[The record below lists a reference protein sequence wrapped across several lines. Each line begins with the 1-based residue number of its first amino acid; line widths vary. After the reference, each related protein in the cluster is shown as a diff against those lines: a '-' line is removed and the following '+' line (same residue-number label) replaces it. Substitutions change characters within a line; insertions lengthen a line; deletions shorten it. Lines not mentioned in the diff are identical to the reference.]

1 MQMVVTLTRWQ
12 SYNIQADSPG
22 KCLRVTNKMR
32 RLLLLRHAKTERDS
46 PSGFDRDRRLDDRG
60 RTDAPVIGHYL
71 SDHKLVPDLVLV
83 SPATRTRQTWE
94 LLAPT
99 LTPEPEA
106 EFVPDLYGAG
116 ARELL
121 QIVRAASGRADD
133 KDLKSIMV
141 VAHNPGLH
149 ELALELIGKAEEED
163 REALEENLPTSGLA
177 VFKFKI
183 DDWNDVS
190 VRHGTLDRFVSPK
203 RLRL

>member
-1 MQMVVTLTRWQ
+1 
-12 SYNIQADSPG
+12 
-22 KCLRVTNKMR
+22 MR

-46 PSGFDRDRRLDDRG
+46 PSGHDRDRRLDHRG
-60 RTDAPVIGHYL
+60 RTDAPEIGRYL
-71 SDHKLVPDLVLV
+71 RDHKLVPDLVLV

-94 LLAPT
+94 LLAPA
-99 LTPEPEA
+99 LKAEPDA
-106 EFVPDLYGAG
+106 EFVPDLYGAD
-116 ARELL
+116 ARDLL
-121 QIVRAASGRADD
+121 HIVRAASGRADD
-133 KDLKSIMV
+133 KHLKSIMV
-141 VAHNPGLH
+141 VGHNPGLH
-149 ELALELIGKAEEED
+149 ELALDLIGKAEEED

>member
-1 MQMVVTLTRWQ
+1 
-12 SYNIQADSPG
+12 
-22 KCLRVTNKMR
+22 
-32 RLLLLRHAKTERDS
+32 
-46 PSGFDRDRRLDDRG
+46 
-60 RTDAPVIGHYL
+60 
-71 SDHKLVPDLVLV
+71 
-83 SPATRTRQTWE
+83 

-99 LTPEPEA
+99 LKTEPDA
-106 EFVPDLYGAG
+106 EFVPDLYGAD
-116 ARELL
+116 ARDLL

-133 KDLKSIMV
+133 KGLKSIMV
-141 VAHNPGLH
+141 VGHNPGLH
-149 ELALELIGKAEEED
+149 ELALDLIGKAEEED